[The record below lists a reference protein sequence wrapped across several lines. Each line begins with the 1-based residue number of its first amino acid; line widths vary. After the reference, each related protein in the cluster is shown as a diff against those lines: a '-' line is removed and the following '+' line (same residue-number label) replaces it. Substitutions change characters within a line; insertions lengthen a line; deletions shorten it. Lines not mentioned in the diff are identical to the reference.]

1 MTTARAFDD
10 RDDRPSGKVLAFCFD
25 ESFNFFPTILL
36 SSTNK
41 SLAAVGALRHPQH
54 RLQIERTRM
63 ADWRSRFLP
72 WWLVR
77 RMWTWP

>member
-1 MTTARAFDD
+1 
-10 RDDRPSGKVLAFCFD
+10 LQC
-25 ESFNFFPTILL
+25 
-36 SSTNK
+36 STNK